1 MRDYAS
7 INELICLSN
16 LESLNAVMIND
27 GIKQPIRLERLNDIA
42 ISQIQILNKNDID
55 YLDNKQL
62 ELLKTNKSLTKLSSP
77 DKNKIA

>member
-27 GIKQPIRLERLNDIA
+27 GIKQSIRLERLNNIA

-62 ELLKTNKSLTKLSSP
+62 ELLKTNKSLTELSSP
-77 DKNKIA
+77 DNNKIA

>member
-27 GIKQPIRLERLNDIA
+27 AIKQPIRLEKLNDIA

-62 ELLKTNKSLTKLSSP
+62 ELLKTNKSLTSP
-77 DKNKIA
+77 IFTR